1 MVVKLPPA
9 VVVSAGSSAV
19 EAKAYV
25 RFWAT
30 AEAELEAERLRDLRE
45 LTEAE
50 SARRFMRLLQMPGP
64 YPLRSGSGLV
74 EQQRI
79 FSRLRHSSK

>member
-9 VVVSAGSSAV
+9 VVVSTGSSAV

-25 RFWAT
+25 RFWAA
-30 AEAELEAERLRDLRE
+30 AEAELEAERLRDLRQ
-45 LTEAE
+45 LTETE
-50 SARRFMRLLQMPGP
+50 SARRFMALLQMPGP
-64 YPLRSGSGLV
+64 YPLRSSSGLV